1 MVEVVFLGT
10 SSMVPTKERNH
21 SSVLIRYKN
30 HGILIDAGE
39 GTQRQMKI
47 ANIPL
52 TRITK
57 ILISHWHGDHVFGLP
72 GIISSLGASEY
83 QKILEI
89 YGPKGTKKYCEAMF
103 KAFVFDKRIDMKITE
118 IKQGKFFENDEFTLE
133 AMELDHGIPTLGYNF
148 IEKNKRRIDVK
159 KVKKLGI
166 PEGPLLGKLQDG
178 KNIEI
183 KGEKIRVEETTYIV
197 EGKKISLI
205 ADTALCKNC
214 HALAKDADLLI
225 CEATFTS
232 KFEEK
237 GEEYGHMTAK
247 QAASIANKANVKQ
260 LFLNHLSARYKTPDE
275 IINEAKTYFHN
286 SRVAEDF
293 MKIKI

>member
-1 MVEVVFLGT
+1 
-10 SSMVPTKERNH
+10 MVPTKERNH
-21 SSVLIRYKN
+21 SSVLIRYQN

-83 QKILEI
+83 TKTLEI
-89 YGPKGTKKYCEAMF
+89 YGPKGTKKYFDAMF
-103 KAFVFDKRIDMKITE
+103 NAFVFDKRIDVKITE
-118 IKQGKFFENDEFTLE
+118 IKNEKFFENEEFILE
-133 AMELDHGIPTLGYNF
+133 ATELDHGIPTLGYAF
-148 IEKNKRRIDVK
+148 IEKDKRRIDIK
-159 KVKKLGI
+159 KIKKFGI

-178 KNIEI
+178 KTIEF
-183 KGEKIRVEETTYIV
+183 KGKKVTPEETTYVV

-205 ADTALCKNC
+205 ADTAPCANC
-214 HALAKDADLLI
+214 CNLAKDSDLLI
-225 CEATFTS
+225 CEATFSS

-237 GEEYGHMTAK
+237 SEEYGHMTAK
-247 QAASIANKANVKQ
+247 QAALIANKANVKQ

-275 IINEAKTYFHN
+275 IIEEAKTYFHN
-286 SRVAEDF
+286 SKVAEDF
-293 MKIKI
+293 MKVKI

>member
-1 MVEVVFLGT
+1 MVDVIFLGT

-21 SSVLIRYKN
+21 SSLLIRYEN

-57 ILISHWHGDHVFGLP
+57 ILITHWHGDHVFGLP

-83 QKILEI
+83 SKTLEI

-103 KAFVFDKRIDMKITE
+103 EAFVFDKRIGLKITE
-118 IKQGKFFENDEFTLE
+118 IKQGKFFENDDFILE
-133 AMELDHGIPTLGYNF
+133 AMELDHGIPTFGYSF
-148 IEKNKRRIDVK
+148 IEKDKRRIDVK
-159 KVKKLGI
+159 EVKKLGI

-178 KNIEI
+178 KNIEF
-183 KGEKIRVEETTYIV
+183 KGKKVTSEETTYIV
-197 EGKKISLI
+197 KGKKISLI
-205 ADTALCKNC
+205 ADTSPCKNC
-214 HALAKDADLLI
+214 HTLAKDADLLI

-232 KFEEK
+232 KLEEK
-237 GEEYGHMTAK
+237 GAEYGHMTAK
-247 QAASIANKANVKQ
+247 QAALIANKANVKK
-260 LFLNHLSARYKTPDE
+260 LFLNHLSARYKTPQE
-275 IINEAKTYFHN
+275 IVEEAQTYFHN
-286 SRVAEDF
+286 SKVAEDF
-293 MKIKI
+293 MKIKV